1 MWITKWILGATLIIL
16 VLGFALQNQYQ
27 MVQVRII
34 HWISPELPLYFI
46 VYISF
51 AFGLFTWLFTSI
63 FKIMQ
68 LKSDFRQLKKQN
80 QNLQDELNN
89 LRNLS
94 LNFAFI
100 LPALKMISFSKN
112 ICFLIMKPEIHLL
125 MPHQQNFLMDSIRK
139 MFLIIEVNFLKKM
152 LVLMT
157 S

>member
-1 MWITKWILGATLIIL
+1 MSGASSTEESKP
-16 VLGFALQNQYQ
+16 VLYLLYGDDGFAMQNTFQ
-27 MVQVRII
+27 MVQVRIV

-80 QNLQDELNN
+80 QDLQDELNK

-94 LNFAFI
+94 IEEAVATTELDN
-100 LPALKMISFSKN
+100 
-112 ICFLIMKPEIHLL
+112 E
-125 MPHQQNFLMDSIRK
+125 SI
-139 MFLIIEVNFLKKM
+139 
-152 LVLMT
+152 
-157 S
+157 